1 MLKKAKKDEKDTTAA
16 SSEITEEEKSLLV
29 SSPAARDEKTI
40 IGENIIIEGSIS
52 GEEHL
57 VIEGSMKG
65 TIELKKHNFAIGS
78 KGRFEGEIQAQKV
91 SISGDMNGSVKAQDK
106 IRITKEADFIGE
118 IRAKSIAVED
128 GAYFKGSIELEREPN
143 RKAAVKEKAHTLIS
157 PQTDKKPESLTEKE
171 VKQGN

>member
-1 MLKKAKKDEKDTTAA
+1 MLKKAKKVEKDQISA
-16 SSEITEEEKSLLV
+16 SSEITEQEKSLLV
-29 SSPAARDEKTI
+29 SGPAARDDKTI
-40 IGENIIIEGSIS
+40 IGEYISIEGSIS

-65 TIELKKHNFAIGS
+65 TIDLKRHNFAIGS

-91 SISGDMNGSVKAQDK
+91 SISGEMNGSIKAQGK
-106 IRITKEADFIGE
+106 IRITKEADFTGE

-143 RKAAVKEKAHTLIS
+143 RKPAKKEKAPSLAS
-157 PQTDKKPESLTEKE
+157 PQPDKEPDRLAPKE

>member
-1 MLKKAKKDEKDTTAA
+1 MLKKAKKVEKAPFSA
-16 SSEITEEEKSLLV
+16 SSEITGEEKSLLV
-29 SSPAARDEKTI
+29 SGSEARDHKTI
-40 IGENIIIEGSIS
+40 IGENITIEGSIS

-65 TIELKKHNFAIGS
+65 TIDLKKHNFAIGS

-91 SISGDMNGSVKAQDK
+91 SISGEMNGSIKAQNK
-106 IRITKEADFIGE
+106 IRITKEAD

-128 GAYFKGSIELEREPN
+128 GAYFKGSIELDREPN
-143 RKAAVKEKAHTLIS
+143 RKPAKKEKTPTLAS
-157 PQTDKKPESLTEKE
+157 PRSDKEPDSLAPKE

>member
-1 MLKKAKKDEKDTTAA
+1 MLKKAKKDEKDPFSA

-29 SSPAARDEKTI
+29 SGSEARDEKTI
-40 IGENIIIEGSIS
+40 IGEYITIEGSIS

-65 TIELKKHNFAIGS
+65 TIELKKHNFALGS

-91 SISGDMNGSVKAQDK
+91 SISGEMNGSIKAQDK

-143 RKAAVKEKAHTLIS
+143 RKPAKKEKATTLAS
-157 PQTDKKPESLTEKE
+157 PRPDKEPDSLAPKE

>member
-1 MLKKAKKDEKDTTAA
+1 MLKKAKKVEKHHISA
-16 SSEITEEEKSLLV
+16 SSEITGEEKSLLV
-29 SSPAARDEKTI
+29 SGPAARDEKTI
-40 IGENIIIEGSIS
+40 IGEYITVEGSIS

-65 TIELKKHNFAIGS
+65 TIELKKHNFALGS

-91 SISGDMNGSVKAQDK
+91 SISGEMNGSIKAQNK

-143 RKAAVKEKAHTLIS
+143 RKPVTKEKAPTLAS
-157 PQTDKKPESLTEKE
+157 PRTDKEPDSLMQKE

>member
-1 MLKKAKKDEKDTTAA
+1 
-16 SSEITEEEKSLLV
+16 
-29 SSPAARDEKTI
+29 
-40 IGENIIIEGSIS
+40 
-52 GEEHL
+52 
-57 VIEGSMKG
+57 MKG

-106 IRITKEADFIGE
+106 IRITKEADFVGE

-143 RKAAVKEKAHTLIS
+143 RKSAKKEKAPTLAS
-157 PQTDKKPESLTEKE
+157 PRPDKEPDSLAPKE

>member
-1 MLKKAKKDEKDTTAA
+1 MLKKAKKVEKDEFSA

-29 SSPAARDEKTI
+29 SGPAARDEKTI
-40 IGENIIIEGSIS
+40 IGEYITIEGSIS

-65 TIELKKHNFAIGS
+65 TIDLKKHNFAIGS
-78 KGRFEGEIQAQKV
+78 KGRFEGEIQARKV
-91 SISGDMNGSVKAQDK
+91 SISGEMNGSVKAQDK
-106 IRITKEADFIGE
+106 IRITKEADFVGE

-143 RKAAVKEKAHTLIS
+143 RKPAKKEKAPTLAS
-157 PQTDKKPESLTEKE
+157 PRPDKEPDSLAPKE